1 MSELK
6 SAFITGAGGFI
17 GRHLVHQLL
26 QENVSV
32 VALMMPNEPIPEQWE
47 KRVRVV
53 TGDVR
58 HLTSLKGTIGAKA
71 RTLLNYKPCRSFDNA
86 MAELTG
92 YFRRNK
98 QSTNYLA

>member
-32 VALMMPNEPIPEQWE
+32 VALMMPNEPIPEQW
-47 KRVRVV
+47 
-53 TGDVR
+53 
-58 HLTSLKGTIGAKA
+58 
-71 RTLLNYKPCRSFDNA
+71 
-86 MAELTG
+86 
-92 YFRRNK
+92 
-98 QSTNYLA
+98 